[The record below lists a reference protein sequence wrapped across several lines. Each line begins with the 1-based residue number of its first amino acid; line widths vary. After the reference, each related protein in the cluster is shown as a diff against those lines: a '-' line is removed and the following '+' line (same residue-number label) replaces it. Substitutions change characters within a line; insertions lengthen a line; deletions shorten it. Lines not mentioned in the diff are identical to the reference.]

1 MTTIDDFIALVQDE
15 IGIPVTVADAER
27 GFDELDHWDS
37 VHLLALLIA
46 LERATGQRVS
56 MPDVMEATSLQDIFE
71 LAVPR

>member
-15 IGIPVTVADAER
+15 IGIPVTVKDAGV

-37 VHLLALLIA
+37 VHLLTLLVA

-56 MPDVMEATSLQDIFE
+56 MPDVMEATSLRDIFE